1 MEICLINQPLLQH
14 SAISEVPM
22 SKSLIALVC
31 LFSFSAFAG
40 KDPNL
45 IDPSVR
51 AKKAAQHRGPDR
63 PFAKPTAKGAPVAVN
78 TAHGFK
84 SVKNELHESPEAVK
98 AKWNGFT
105 PQRMNDDKTAVRK
118 TASVKKT
125 EKRPAK
131 KSVKK

>member
-1 MEICLINQPLLQH
+1 MFKAFC
-14 SAISEVPM
+14 
-22 SKSLIALVC
+22 ALVF

-51 AKKAAQHRGPDR
+51 AKKAAKYRGTDR
-63 PFAKPTAKGAPVAVN
+63 PFAKPTAKGAPIAVN

-84 SVKNELHESPEAVK
+84 TVKNELHESPQQVK

-105 PQRMNDDKTAVRK
+105 PQRMDDAKPVMRK
-118 TASVKKT
+118 TASAKKT
-125 EKRPAK
+125 EKK
-131 KSVKK
+131 KTVKK

>member
-1 MEICLINQPLLQH
+1 MFKAFC
-14 SAISEVPM
+14 
-22 SKSLIALVC
+22 ALVF

-45 IDPSVR
+45 IEPSVR
-51 AKKAAQHRGPDR
+51 AKKAAKYRGTDR
-63 PFAKPTAKGAPVAVN
+63 PFAKPTVKGAPVAVN

-84 SVKNELHESPEAVK
+84 NVKNELHESPQEVK

-105 PQRMNDDKTAVRK
+105 PEIRDEKPAARK

-125 EKRPAK
+125 EKKKTAK
-131 KSVKK
+131 K